1 METPT
6 NEQRKV
12 ADWLRNELSET
23 YPYVYPN
30 TYSIEHFVMQGWERP
45 ENLNVHNLYDF
56 LLSQGLC
63 EVEE

>member
-6 NEQRKV
+6 TEQRQV
-12 ADWLRNELSET
+12 ADRLRNELREA
-23 YPYVYPN
+23 YPYVYPD
-30 TYSIEHFVMQGWERP
+30 TYSIERFVIQGWARP

>member
-6 NEQRKV
+6 NEQRQV
-12 ADWLRNELSET
+12 ADRLRNELSET

-30 TYSIEHFVMQGWERP
+30 TYSIEHFVMQGWKRP

>member
-1 METPT
+1 METLT
-6 NEQRKV
+6 NEQRQV
-12 ADWLRNELSET
+12 ADQLRNELSET
-23 YPYVYPN
+23 YSYVYPN
-30 TYSIEHFVMQGWERP
+30 TYSIERFVIQGWARP

>member
-6 NEQRKV
+6 TEQRQV
-12 ADWLRNELSET
+12 ADRLREELRES

-30 TYSIEHFVMQGWERP
+30 TYSIERFVMQGWARR
-45 ENLNVHNLYDF
+45 ENFDVHNLYDF